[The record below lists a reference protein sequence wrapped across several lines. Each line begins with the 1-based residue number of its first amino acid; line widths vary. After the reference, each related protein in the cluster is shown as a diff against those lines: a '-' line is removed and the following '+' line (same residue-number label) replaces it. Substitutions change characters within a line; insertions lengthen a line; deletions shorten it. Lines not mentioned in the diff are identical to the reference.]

1 MSPHIA
7 PSPPVYTFVIRIMS
21 LSRFTDRYTSKLKI
35 TWQNIVDLIYLQ
47 FTIKI
52 FHIFGFGTQ
61 VKPITIN
68 LNVKETKHRYQA
80 DKSKFYNP
88 YISVACFLS
97 SRTDL
102 LCSPRIAAG
111 EGLCLITHL
120 VSYRGSKNCTQI
132 KTKLHLQLGS
142 LKEEFNPSWEYKPC
156 KTIPVFYSS
165 RCEDWT
171 AVEDTSQESFEGSQL
186 PILHMRCSYG

>member
-61 VKPITIN
+61 VKPISIN

-111 EGLCLITHL
+111 EALCLITHL

-142 LKEEFNPSWEYKPC
+142 LKEEFNTSHAQRYR
-156 KTIPVFYSS
+156 FFS
-165 RCEDWT
+165 EDQT
-171 AVEDTSQESFEGSQL
+171 AMEDTSQQSFQGSQL
-186 PILHMRCSYG
+186 PILHMGCSYG